1 MRDGKP
7 SRLGLV
13 RDSPHRLPAH
23 LPTPYGLDITIGL
36 SRSMDHGHRNCRLA
50 FRRSS
55 PGRRAPSPRR
65 PCGRPLAAGL
75 GVKRAGNISCCGP
88 FFYSWSSLTPGPAAI
103 RWPLKQDKWPWQ
115 MNKRSWRL

>member
-50 FRRSS
+50 SLGAVQGAV
-55 PGRRAPSPRR
+55 PPRRA
-65 PCGRPLAAGL
+65 GHVAVL
-75 GVKRAGNISCCGP
+75 
-88 FFYSWSSLTPGPAAI
+88 
-103 RWPLKQDKWPWQ
+103 
-115 MNKRSWRL
+115 